1 MPVTELSDWVEEH
14 AVPENIW
21 YVKRLAAND
30 TRATR
35 GKQYGPYIPKEFLFR
50 VLPSLANEDGQNPD
64 ALLDACVDSHPDCR
78 TVRAV
83 WYNNKRTG
91 RRVPGHI
98 GHNSRA
104 IDDTRRPTRDEAR
117 LTRWGGVKSALIDPD
132 STGAVA
138 TFVFVGAGKG
148 KDATSLHVW
157 VTEGSAQAEVIED
170 VVGPVEPGRGVLWHP
185 GDWTADVGQGAPSS
199 CFLTCDQMPEA
210 WLRRFPTPI
219 EIVRRAVELRP
230 LQEQSADNRLLRR
243 RKCEFEIFRS
253 VEQEVELP
261 QVSGP
266 FTSLD
271 DFLDRSKTILQRRK
285 SRAGRSLELHVREI
299 LLEEGFKEERDFSQ
313 GKASDRRFRPS
324 FLFPSQ
330 TAYRDP
336 NFPAEKLRML
346 AAKTTLKERWQQVTR
361 EADRITQKHI
371 LTLQEGVSEADFRE
385 ITGAGI
391 ELVVP
396 GPLQS
401 RYPKSVRPHL
411 HTLNSFIADI
421 RLLSLQVDG

>member
-1 MPVTELSDWVEEH
+1 MPVTELSDWIEEY
-14 AVPENIW
+14 AQPANLW

-50 VLPSLANEDGQNPD
+50 VLPSLSKTTGQNPE
-64 ALLDACVDSHPDCR
+64 AFLEACVDSHPDCR

-91 RRVPGHI
+91 QRVAGHI

-104 IDDTRRPTRDEAR
+104 ADDPSRPTRDEAR

-132 STGAVA
+132 STGALA
-138 TFVFVGAGKG
+138 IFVFVDAGNGA
-148 KDATSLHVW
+148 DASSLHVW
-157 VTEGSAQAEVIED
+157 VTEGEAQAEVVED
-170 VVGPVEPGRGVLWHP
+170 VVGPVEPGRGVLWQP
-185 GDWTADVGQGAPSS
+185 GDWAADIGASPLSS
-199 CFLTCDQMPEA
+199 CFLSRDQMPDGWFA
-210 WLRRFPTPI
+210 KFPKPA

-230 LQEQSADNRLLRR
+230 LQDQGPDNRLLRR

-261 QVSGP
+261 SVAGP

-271 DFLDRSKTILQRRK
+271 DFLTRSKAILQRRK
-285 SRAGRSLELHVREI
+285 SRAGRSLELHAREI
-299 LLEEGFKEERDFSQ
+299 FIEEGFLEDRDFSH
-313 GKASDRRFRPS
+313 GKQSDRRLRPD

-330 TAYRDP
+330 AAYRDP
-336 NFPAEKLRML
+336 DFPTERLRML
-346 AAKTTLKERWQQVTR
+346 AAKTTLKERWAQVTR
-361 EADRITQKHI
+361 EADKIPTKHI
-371 LTLQEGVSEADFRE
+371 LTLQEGVSESDFRE

-396 GPLQS
+396 SPLHT

-411 HTLNSFIADI
+411 HTLDSFIADL
-421 RLLSLQVDG
+421 RLLSVQGG